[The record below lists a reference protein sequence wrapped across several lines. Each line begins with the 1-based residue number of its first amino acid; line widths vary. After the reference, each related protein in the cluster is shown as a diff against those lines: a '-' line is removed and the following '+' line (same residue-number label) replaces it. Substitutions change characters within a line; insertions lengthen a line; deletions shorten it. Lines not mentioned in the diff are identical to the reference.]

1 MSEKKEET
9 RLRAIRIELKPTR
22 QLEDWCVRAK
32 NLYNVATYI
41 VRQEFFN
48 KKRWMQYTEL
58 YHTLKDHEC
67 YLALKEV
74 TDSYIPQ
81 QLLRQVEQVW
91 RGFFRSVKAW
101 KKEPQKFKSKP
112 HLPKYKTKDG
122 QHLLI
127 FTRGRIR
134 IRQQKILF
142 PNNMMKR
149 GMPTFD
155 LKCFPFSSEAIL
167 RGRLV
172 PYYDRYVLELICEVK
187 EEPYPYP
194 IQGSTAIGVDL
205 GVNNLVTTSDG
216 IIVKGGVV
224 KSISQ
229 YFNKQLARYSSMSTK
244 YNQKTSTKRIIRLQR
259 RRADKIHDFFHKTS
273 RFIIDYCLENNI
285 STIIVGYNEQW
296 KQKSSLGRRNNQ
308 NFVQIPF
315 LKLVQMLEH
324 KGSLAG
330 ITVVRVPEAYTSIRC
345 SHCGHTSRSNRRS
358 RGLYVCRSCGSRF
371 NADHNAARN
380 ILLSSSQVVLP
391 TGVSPRLTDSRCVTH
406 HI

>member
-1 MSEKKEET
+1 MSGKKEET
-9 RLRAIRIELKPTR
+9 RLRAVRIQLKTTK

-32 NLYNVATYI
+32 NLYNVATYT
-41 VRQEFFN
+41 VRQEFFK

-91 RGFFRSVKAW
+91 RGFFKSVKTW
-101 KKEPQKFKSKP
+101 KKEPQKFKGKP
-112 HLPKYKTKDG
+112 RLPKYKPKDG

-134 IRQQKILF
+134 IRQQKVLF

-172 PYYDRYVLELICEVK
+172 PYYDRYVLELIYEARK
-187 EEPYPYP
+187 EPYPYP
-194 IQGSTAIGVDL
+194 IQGSAAMGVDL

-224 KSISQ
+224 KSINQ
-229 YFNKQLARYSSMSTK
+229 YFNKQLARYRSMATK
-244 YNQKTSTKRIIRLQR
+244 YNQKTSTKRIVRLQR
-259 RRADKIHDFFHKTS
+259 RRANQIHDFFHKTS

-285 STIIVGYNEQW
+285 STIVVGYNEQW
-296 KQKSSLGRRNNQ
+296 KQKCSLGRRNNQ

-315 LKLVQMLEH
+315 LKLVRMLEH
-324 KGSLAG
+324 KGSLVG

-380 ILLSSSQVVLP
+380 ILLSSSQVFLP
-391 TGVSPRLTDSRCVTH
+391 MGVSPRLTDSRCVTH
-406 HI
+406 PV